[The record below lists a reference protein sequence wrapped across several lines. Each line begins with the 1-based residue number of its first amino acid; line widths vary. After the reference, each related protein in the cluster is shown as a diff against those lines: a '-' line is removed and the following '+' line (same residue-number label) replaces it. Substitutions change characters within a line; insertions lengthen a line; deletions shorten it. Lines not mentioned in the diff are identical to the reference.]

1 MSALAHIESC
11 CLHKYQL
18 ISEYLW
24 RTYDLPWGFRKI
36 ILEAKIR
43 QMREENEDKD
53 KDSSLFGKMSF
64 SCPWKEKYQT
74 RNI

>member
-1 MSALAHIESC
+1 MSALAHIENY

-53 KDSSLFGKMSF
+53 TSSLFGEMSF
-64 SCPWKEKYQT
+64 SCPRKEKYQT